1 MSSQK
6 STSILDNQ
14 PPASNHSKL
23 WDKAIADAE
32 ELIEN
37 ARGDIQQ
44 LKKSIEL
51 SKRLRAKG
59 AAFPGEGANK
69 EIAT

>member
-1 MSSQK
+1 MNQK
-6 STSILDNQ
+6 STTILDTR
-14 PPASNHSKL
+14 PPVSNHSKR

-32 ELIEN
+32 ELIEG
-37 ARGDIQQ
+37 ARRDIRR

-59 AAFPGEGANK
+59 AAFPGEGASR
-69 EIAT
+69 EIAA